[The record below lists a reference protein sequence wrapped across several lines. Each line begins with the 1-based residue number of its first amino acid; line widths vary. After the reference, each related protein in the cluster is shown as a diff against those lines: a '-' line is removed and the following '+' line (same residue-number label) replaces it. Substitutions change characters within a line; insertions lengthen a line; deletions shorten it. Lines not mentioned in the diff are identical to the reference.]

1 MLCAVRLWLLLR
13 PPLLPRQR
21 RVSLRQ
27 AGEQLGSSHRRQA
40 AVDAVDMQP
49 QAAVLR
55 AIPAISRSGSTAPV
69 LVVPAVATF
78 AIAGIPARRS
88 RSIAAASASVRMRN
102 ASSTGMSRRLARPV
116 TSRQR
121 LRHRHVDLGGGIH
134 RAGPGAVLVRWRL
147 GLACHR
153 QAHEVR
159 R

>member
-21 RVSLRQ
+21 RVRLRQ

-55 AIPAISRSGSTAPV
+55 YPRDLAQRTDSASARRACR
-69 LVVPAVATF
+69 ADNRDRRN
-78 AIAGIPARRS
+78 PARRS
-88 RSIAAASASVRMRN
+88 RSVAAASASARMRN

-116 TSRQR
+116 TSTASAFGT
-121 LRHRHVDLGGGIH
+121 DMWTSTE
-134 RAGPGAVLVRWRL
+134 A
-147 GLACHR
+147 
-153 QAHEVR
+153 
-159 R
+159 

>member
-1 MLCAVRLWLLLR
+1 MPARPVLRVVRGQAVAAAAAA
-13 PPLLPRQR
+13 LLPRQR

-69 LVVPAVATF
+69 LVVPAVPAI

-88 RSIAAASASVRMRN
+88 RSIAA
-102 ASSTGMSRRLARPV
+102 
-116 TSRQR
+116 
-121 LRHRHVDLGGGIH
+121 
-134 RAGPGAVLVRWRL
+134 
-147 GLACHR
+147 
-153 QAHEVR
+153 
-159 R
+159 